1 MVRPRSPQVLEFS
14 ILFQQTGSNA
24 IKEDLKMS
32 FYDRPQTLLEH
43 LIFVRRLG
51 RLFCRKPLAIAL
63 TVVLLGFSAKASAQ
77 TIKVGYAAL
86 VAGQVAVWMAKEGG
100 YLSKNG
106 IDADL
111 IYIPAVAATQALIA
125 GEIQLAQVT
134 GVSTAGAI
142 LAGAD
147 VRIIA
152 SVQDRL
158 AGSIYARPEIK
169 TPEDLKG
176 KKIGISRFGAVSETA
191 VAMFLARFGLKRGTD
206 VAIIQLGGLPEVITA
221 MDRGAV
227 EAGFANPPQTAR
239 ARRLGMKELFDLNAL
254 GVELQ
259 QTCLTVTT
267 RYLREHRPVVK
278 SFLQAYA
285 EGLHR
290 FITDRDYSNQV
301 LKKYLRVDD
310 KEILDD
316 AYTFYSQRLQK
327 IPYPTL
333 KGIKFILNEMAE
345 KQPRAKNVAPES
357 FVDLSLLQELD
368 QSGFFKQLWKN

>member
-1 MVRPRSPQVLEFS
+1 MKKTYE
-14 ILFQQTGSNA
+14 
-24 IKEDLKMS
+24 EDLEMNLFGHS
-32 FYDRPQTLLEH
+32 QM
-43 LIFVRRLG
+43 FVRHRVFVRMRG
-51 RLFCRKPLAIAL
+51 RLFSYKLFGLVLTLVAL
-63 TVVLLGFSAKASAQ
+63 VFSTSAFSQ
-77 TIKVGYAAL
+77 PIKLGYAAL
-86 VAGQVAVWMAKEGG
+86 TAGQVAPWIAKEAG
-100 YLSKNG
+100 YFSKYG
-106 IDADL
+106 LEAEL

-134 GVSTAGAI
+134 GVSTSGAI

-176 KKIGISRFGAVSETA
+176 KKLGISRFGAVSETA
-191 VAMFLARFGLKRGTD
+191 AAMFLARFGLKRKTD
-206 VAIIQLGGLPEVITA
+206 VAIIQLGGLPEIITA
-221 MDRGAV
+221 MERGGV
-227 EAGFANPPQTAR
+227 DAGFANPPQTSR
-239 ARRLGMKELFDLNAL
+239 ARRLGMRELFDLNAL

-267 RYLREHRPVVK
+267 KYLRERRPVVR
-278 SFLQAYA
+278 SFLQAYS

-290 FITDRDYSNQV
+290 FMTDRDFSIQV

-316 AYTFYSQRLQK
+316 AYGFYAQRLQK
-327 IPYPTL
+327 IPLPTL
-333 KGIKFILNEMAE
+333 KGIKFILDEMAE
-345 KQPRAKNVAPES
+345 KQPRARNVSPES
-357 FVDLSLLQELD
+357 FVDSSLLQELD

>member
-1 MVRPRSPQVLEFS
+1 VNEANVTE
-14 ILFQQTGSNA
+14 
-24 IKEDLKMS
+24 EDLEMN
-32 FYDRPQTLLEH
+32 FFARPQTLLKDRK
-43 LIFVRRLG
+43 FVCIRG
-51 RLFCRKPLAIAL
+51 RLFSHKLFA
-63 TVVLLGFSAKASAQ
+63 VVLTLVLLIFSAKAFAQ
-77 TIKVGYAAL
+77 PVKLGYAAL
-86 VAGQVAVWMAKEGG
+86 TAGQVAPWMAKEAK
-100 YLSKNG
+100 YFTKHG
-106 IDADL
+106 IEAEL

-134 GVSTAGAI
+134 GVSTSGAI

-206 VAIIQLGGLPEVITA
+206 VAIIQLGGLPEIITA
-221 MDRGAV
+221 MERGGV
-227 EAGFANPPQTAR
+227 DAGFANPPQTSR
-239 ARRLGMKELFDLNAL
+239 ARRLGMRELFDLNAL

-267 RYLREHRPVVK
+267 KYLRERRPVVK

-290 FITDRDYSNQV
+290 FITDREISNQV

-316 AYTFYSQRLQK
+316 AYSFYAQRLQK
-327 IPYPTL
+327 IPTPTL
-333 KGIKFILNEMAE
+333 KGIKFILDEMAE

-357 FVDLSLLQELD
+357 FVDFSLLQELE
-368 QSGFFKQLWKN
+368 QNGFFKQLWKN

>member
-1 MVRPRSPQVLEFS
+1 MNSYILPQSLFANRVSDRS
-14 ILFQQTGSNA
+14 
-24 IKEDLKMS
+24 
-32 FYDRPQTLLEH
+32 R
-43 LIFVRRLG
+43 RRL
-51 RLFCRKPLAIAL
+51 LVHKSLIAAL
-63 TVVLLGFSAKASAQ
+63 TLVLLSLSAKAFAQ
-77 TIKVGYAAL
+77 SIKLGYAAL
-86 VAGQVAVWMAKEGG
+86 TAGQAAPWMAKEGG
-100 YLSKNG
+100 YLSKYG
-106 IDADL
+106 IEAEL

-176 KKIGISRFGAVSETA
+176 KKLGISRFGALSETA
-191 VAMFLARFGLKRGTD
+191 VGLFLERFGLKRGTD
-206 VAIIQLGGLPEVITA
+206 VAIIQLGGRPEIITA
-221 MDRGAV
+221 LERGAV
-227 EAGFANPPQTAR
+227 QAGFANPPQTTR
-239 ARRLGMKELFDLNAL
+239 AKRLGMRELFDLNTL

-267 RYLREHRPVVK
+267 KYLRERRPIVK
-278 SFLQAYA
+278 SFVQAYA

-290 FITDRDYSNQV
+290 FVTDREFSIQIM
-301 LKKYLRVDD
+301 KKYLRVDE
-310 KEILDD
+310 KELLDD
-316 AYTFYSQRLQK
+316 AYAFYSERLQK

-333 KGIKFILNEMAE
+333 KGIKFILDGMAE
-345 KQPRAKNVAPES
+345 SQPRAKKVMPES
-357 FVDLSLLQELD
+357 FVDLSLLQEID

>member
-1 MVRPRSPQVLEFS
+1 M
-14 ILFQQTGSNA
+14 N
-24 IKEDLKMS
+24 
-32 FYDRPQTLLEH
+32 FYDRPQLL
-43 LIFVRRLG
+43 LMIT
-51 RLFCRKPLAIAL
+51 L
-63 TVVLLGFSAKASAQ
+63 TVALLGFCAKAFAEPV
-77 TIKVGYAAL
+77 KLGYAAL
-86 VAGQVAVWMAKEGG
+86 TAGQVAPWIAKEAG
-100 YLSKNG
+100 YFSKYG
-106 IDADL
+106 IEAEL

-125 GEIQLAQVT
+125 GEIQLAQAT
-134 GVSTAGAI
+134 GVSTSGAI

-158 AGSIYARPEIK
+158 SGSIYARPEIK

-176 KKIGISRFGAVSETA
+176 KKLGISRFGAVSVTGA
-191 VAMFLARFGLKRGTD
+191 AMFLARFGLKRGTD
-206 VAIIQLGGLPEVITA
+206 VAIIQLGGLPEIITA
-221 MDRGAV
+221 MERGAV
-227 EAGFANPPQTAR
+227 DAGFANPPQTSR
-239 ARRLGMKELFDLNAL
+239 ARRLGMRELFDLNAL

-259 QTCLTVTT
+259 QTCVTVTT
-267 RYLREHRPVVK
+267 KYLRERRPVVK

-290 FITDRDYSNQV
+290 FMTDREYSVQV

-316 AYTFYSQRLQK
+316 AYTFYAQRLQK
-327 IPYPTL
+327 IPLPTI
-333 KGIKFILNEMAE
+333 KGIKFILDEMAE

-368 QSGFFKQLWKN
+368 QNGFFKQLWKN